1 MASGRKNVYYEDFSK
16 SGPAECSTDVSKIV
30 DEFHCLYNE
39 KIMKLEMTNPGC
51 AELKIGA
58 LEEWVRDL
66 TEQNRML
73 VKTVENLEKNALD
86 RVDTLDSVL
95 RKKTAEN
102 ESRPPCKNCPDLNVR
117 CDNMKAELE
126 NAKKTIIEKECC
138 IQNHLKQIE
147 DMKKTLSKKS
157 AVSNQATQKC
167 MDSEYSQLEEA
178 MLNLKTQLCK
188 NEKLL
193 NLRTE
198 DLKCTKY
205 KLEEMEQMNE
215 MLQAEAEKSRC
226 IPKLQEAIG
235 LLRDAVNEK
244 DCILEQYHQEIDCLK
259 NEMTQMEEQDCK
271 IYQLEDS
278 IKYYEQVLKQKDLM
292 LEKLKAH
299 IKQLRQCLSQLQCQ
313 QDREDYRK
321 INRSSSYEENYS
333 VGEVSG
339 YATLR
344 NDDAIMAGGDSELVE
359 ELRKKLA
366 NEKDMQIALTAEVAE
381 KHDSLMRMK
390 DHMRDLEEQLRQSDM
405 QTHFKDD
412 IIRQLRK
419 EVKLGRAKESLA
431 EMLGLKGGPRAQMKA
446 KIDHLHSELEE
457 REIEISRLES
467 KLEAS
472 RLPMLEAKLTKLEME
487 LVDRERSVLA
497 LCDKLDYVRRYLNK
511 LRASEED
518 ISVKCGLE
526 ALLLE
531 LSEDVEWTRETRR
544 NISTPST
551 EDPKESIIIINHR
564 SHSLPDTTL
573 QKQVQS
579 FKEASERSAYND
591 AENQEEDGESLSLK
605 EQISTLECNL
615 SDTLSQLNSM
625 WDTMKACE
633 LENGDSV
640 FRLTKEVQS
649 SLEKE
654 HNQLLLVNDE
664 MQYIACQVNEMTTLG
679 VNNDYLLH
687 CIEKCLIDSLNLLNK
702 QKALLGI
709 TESSTGSLA
718 DNFNTHHNLKYIN
731 GIEAFLGDSVSLI
744 QQLKTK
750 IITWEESA
758 SKIDV
763 NKTNE
768 ITFIVNNLI
777 SSRQN
782 ILDKLCLVNV
792 SQEEIAKKIFKK
804 FSEFDN
810 TFGTHQNVVKGLKYV
825 LNHFMFNDFISKN
838 SNKDVLALEFCE
850 DSKDTNKVPLKDLK
864 VTSVDVCRSDL
875 DLKQLRSLRKNR
887 LSRSSPSIGEEYQ
900 SDVLGNIHM
909 KIAHLQQ
916 IALTL
921 NKEIKYYL
929 KEVFLREDKTR
940 QFVSESQD
948 LNKTLN
954 NLSKA
959 LCASEKTLIEYKVSI
974 SVPSLQNTLTQA
986 QTEVELLLCKVDD
999 FTNYNDMYDM
1009 NRSKLE
1015 QEIHE
1020 LQKDMFTVVS
1030 DIMDAIKASQDY
1042 DNNLL
1047 NSYRTKIQS
1056 YREKVEQLEKHLTNS
1071 IDQNEIEEKDEEE
1084 DLVCKLTEKIE
1095 KYQIEVDKLKNSINI
1110 VKKDKETVEM
1120 ENQKVMDELQAKICT
1135 LQAALQSESQQQHPE
1150 AQAVISKLGAIIK
1163 HQEEKIVRMYA
1174 YINQQKEEY
1183 LKMLNQESDQREVNK
1198 VFTLQ
1203 SIKEQ
1208 LEYSAGVNPS
1218 EEIKELRLIKMEN
1231 IQIKKELEQALG
1243 LTFSQRT
1250 NIEELQDKL
1259 IEVQDE
1265 AYTLRARALKQK
1277 EQFTYLIEECKKF
1290 KSDKEK
1296 IENEKEDLIY
1306 EITNL
1311 REELTAVKESEC
1323 KIAAEMVKNSQKN
1336 CQLAHEKENL
1346 EKALQ
1351 DKIELNQKLEIIVS
1365 ELTKECGKMKNESE
1379 VLQFM
1384 RNKIEAL
1391 NQEISDKNAKVR
1403 GLEHRLKN
1411 LLNPYQ
1417 MEGQELIQTNENDEE
1432 MEIVNKKSMTLEES
1446 IDNLEAEN
1454 IKLCNEN
1461 MRLKN
1466 EIKLFCKVN
1475 NDSALSN
1482 VPVEGD
1488 DDNCKMVLLNKVST
1502 YRKKLKTFM
1511 QQNWRLIETVNKL
1524 QHINNLLASNKETIK
1539 LRRH

>member
-299 IKQLRQCLSQLQCQ
+299 IKQLRQCLSQLQC
-313 QDREDYRK
+313 
-321 INRSSSYEENYS
+321 
-333 VGEVSG
+333 
-339 YATLR
+339 
-344 NDDAIMAGGDSELVE
+344 
-359 ELRKKLA
+359 
-366 NEKDMQIALTAEVAE
+366 
-381 KHDSLMRMK
+381 
-390 DHMRDLEEQLRQSDM
+390 
-405 QTHFKDD
+405 
-412 IIRQLRK
+412 
-419 EVKLGRAKESLA
+419 
-431 EMLGLKGGPRAQMKA
+431 
-446 KIDHLHSELEE
+446 
-457 REIEISRLES
+457 
-467 KLEAS
+467 
-472 RLPMLEAKLTKLEME
+472 
-487 LVDRERSVLA
+487 
-497 LCDKLDYVRRYLNK
+497 
-511 LRASEED
+511 
-518 ISVKCGLE
+518 
-526 ALLLE
+526 
-531 LSEDVEWTRETRR
+531 
-544 NISTPST
+544 
-551 EDPKESIIIINHR
+551 
-564 SHSLPDTTL
+564 

-1198 VFTLQ
+1198 EVNILNEKLKQNQIEIHRLKSQVFTLQ